1 MFWLEM
7 SEIDFTNLGILPN
20 EALLNRITSSL
31 NEIYAL
37 GNLELHAAWLYFG
50 GIKAAAKALN
60 ITPQLLHQALQ
71 RRVRPTYKG
80 LSEEVREDIWDARAV
95 ILEMAD
101 DERTAA
107 CTFHSMP
114 REQFISQ
121 LQASQAA
128 RDSNQL
134 PQTVHHSIRL
144 LDGYS
149 RLWKY
154 RRAPK
159 VLFQA
164 SGFTRPAQA
173 LLKSRTLTEER
184 GLDSKV
190 CLVALDILKEYET
203 YLWHRQAVAAHIKVQ
218 RGIQSRNRTKLYDA
232 LVLRDG
238 KACAYCKSKRRL
250 LIDHIKP
257 LVRGGLTDMC
267 NLQLLCFSCNS
278 KKSDTFREAKT

>member
-1 MFWLEM
+1 M

-20 EALLNRITSSL
+20 EALLDRITSGL

-50 GIKAAAKALN
+50 GIKPAAEALN
-60 ITPQLLHQALQ
+60 ITPQLFRQALQ
-71 RRVRPTYKG
+71 GRIRATYKG
-80 LSEEVREDIWDARAV
+80 LPDVVREDIWDARQM
-95 ILEMAD
+95 ILEMP
-101 DERTAA
+101 DEKRTAA
-107 CTFHSMP
+107 CTLHSIP
-114 REQFISQ
+114 RDQFISQ
-121 LQASQAA
+121 LQAHQAA
-128 RDSNQL
+128 RDSNQLL

-164 SGFTRPAQA
+164 SGFTRPAQV
-173 LLKSRTLTEER
+173 LLKARRLTEER

-190 CLVALDILKEYET
+190 CLVALDIINEYET

-218 RGIQSRNRTKLYDA
+218 RGIQSRNRTKLFHA

-238 KACAYCKSKRRL
+238 KECAYCKSKRKL

-257 LVRGGLTDMC
+257 LVRGGLTEMR

-278 KKSDTFREAKT
+278 KKGDTFREEKA